1 MRKPLEVLSRRYW
14 TASEITRCKV
24 GLQHEILGISRQHP
38 ASVEAAGM
46 RHGLSLELLFKTA
59 AVLEAGPY
67 LPLKFR
73 LET

>member
-1 MRKPLEVLSRRYW
+1 M
-14 TASEITRCKV
+14 